1 MTTSTILTPAFGTPT
16 ATAIGY
22 TVQITN
28 YSASYTWAG
37 TATASG
43 SVAISN
49 TGLVTVTG
57 VAAGT
62 SSTATITTARTGYTG
77 GSSTVTGTSFS
88 TAAPGAPTIGT
99 ATLGN
104 GSATVTFT
112 APTPNGGS
120 TITSYTATS
129 SPGGFT
135 GTLSGAGSGTIT
147 VSGLTN
153 GTAYT
158 FTVTAT
164 NANGT
169 SSASAASN
177 SVIPRTVPGA
187 PTSFAA
193 TAGNNQ
199 VALTW
204 AAPSSNGG
212 SAITGYTV
220 TSSPSVTAPASCTNT
235 VNLSCTFTGLT
246 NGTAYTFGIRAIN
259 AAGNSTSA
267 QVTATP
273 GKAAQTITFNSL
285 NNRTLGTG
293 TYSIS
298 ASSNS
303 SLTVALTSATTDVCT
318 ISSGTITLVSAGTC
332 TINANQTGDD
342 NYLAATQVQ
351 RSFTVAT
358 ALTITTPSGSSLEGN
373 HNSAYSLTIS
383 ASGGAGSNSFAVT
396 GSLPT
401 GVTLSG
407 GVISGTPST
416 AGNYSLTVTVTDA
429 NSATATTSSF
439 TIAIAKG
446 TSTVSLTIPS
456 FTYTGSP
463 QGPDSVT
470 KTGSTGSVT
479 YAYAGRDGTSYASS
493 STKPTAVGTYTVTAT
508 VAADDN
514 YASVSTSG
522 DFVILQAVVPPTI
535 GTQPMAAARTIGQSV
550 TFTVAATASDSGTL
564 SYQWQK
570 GGVDISGAT
579 SASYTLTPAS
589 TSDAGD
595 FRVIVTN
602 TKNSTTATST
612 SNGRDKQSSQFR
624 EKQRC

>member
-16 ATAIGY
+16 STASGY

-104 GSATVTFT
+104 ASATVTFT
-112 APTPNGGS
+112 APAPNGGP

-164 NANGT
+164 NVNGT

-177 SVIPRTVPGA
+177 SVTPRTVSGA
-187 PTSFAA
+187 PTSLTA

-204 AAPSSNGG
+204 TAPTSDGG
-212 SAITGYTV
+212 SAITDYLIQYSTGGGYT
-220 TSSPSVTAPASCTNT
+220 TFSDGISTTASTT
-235 VNLSCTFTGLT
+235 VTGLV
-246 NGTAYTFGIRAIN
+246 NGTAYTFRVIATN
-259 AAGNSTSA
+259 AAGNGSASTTTSS
-267 QVTATP
+267 TP
-273 GKAAQTITFNSL
+273 GKVSQTITFNSL
-285 NNRTLGTG
+285 NNRTLGSG

-332 TINANQTGDD
+332 TINANQSGND

-351 RSFTVAT
+351 QSFTVAT
-358 ALTITTPSGSSLEGN
+358 ALTITTPSGSNLEGS
-373 HNSAYSLTIS
+373 HNSAFSLTVS
-383 ASGGAGSNSFAVT
+383 ASGGAGTNVFTAT

-401 GVTLSG
+401 GVTLSSA

-429 NSATATTSSF
+429 NSATATTSSYSVPAG
-439 TIAIAKG
+439 AIK
-446 TSTVSLTIPS
+446 VITIPNGLLPES
-456 FTYTGSP
+456 INYTQEFTRESLGFNK
-463 QGPDSVT
+463 D
-470 KTGSTGSVT
+470 
-479 YAYAGRDGTSYASS
+479 
-493 STKPTAVGTYTVTAT
+493 
-508 VAADDN
+508 
-514 YASVSTSG
+514 
-522 DFVILQAVVPPTI
+522 DFVLCV
-535 GTQPMAAARTIGQSV
+535 
-550 TFTVAATASDSGTL
+550 
-564 SYQWQK
+564 
-570 GGVDISGAT
+570 
-579 SASYTLTPAS
+579 
-589 TSDAGD
+589 
-595 FRVIVTN
+595 
-602 TKNSTTATST
+602 
-612 SNGRDKQSSQFR
+612 
-624 EKQRC
+624 